1 MSKTSPYNLEFAREY
16 QKKIAFAE
24 HLGFYIEH
32 LEDGMARLSCALRPE
47 MTNRW
52 GIAHGGVILT
62 LLDVTLC
69 MAARTQ
75 HPDSGGVMT
84 IDMSTSFTNAGKVK
98 LLAEGRVLRPGRSVI
113 FTEGEVRNTDG
124 TLVAKGM
131 ATVRARDAEKKT
143 AEK

>member
-1 MSKTSPYNLEFAREY
+1 MSKPSSYNLEFAREY

-24 HLGFYIEH
+24 HLGFYVED
-32 LEDGMARLSCALRPE
+32 LEDGVARLSCALRTE
-47 MTNRW
+47 MTNSW

-75 HPDSGGVMT
+75 HPDSAGVMT
-84 IDMSTSFTNAGKVK
+84 IDMSTSFINAGKGK
-98 LLAEGRVLRPGRSVI
+98 LLAEGRVLRPGRSTI
-113 FTEGEVRNTDG
+113 FTEGEVRNEDG

-131 ATVRARDAEKKT
+131 ATVRAREPEKK
-143 AEK
+143 KD